1 MLQQAASMCCN
12 RALTT
17 SLEGWHKPPSSDCF
31 STTATCSPRER
42 RTIGALTAKKTT
54 NNKVPNRD
62 KTIELAKKIEEK
74 LTTKRCKFFE
84 FYL

>member
-31 STTATCSPRER
+31 LHHGHMQPTRKAH
-42 RTIGALTAKKTT
+42 
-54 NNKVPNRD
+54 
-62 KTIELAKKIEEK
+62 
-74 LTTKRCKFFE
+74 KRGSHSLKDDE
-84 FYL
+84 Q

>member
-31 STTATCSPRER
+31 FHHGHMQPTRKGAQS
-42 RTIGALTAKKTT
+42 GALTAGKTT

-62 KTIELAKKIEEK
+62 KTIELAKKLK
-74 LTTKRCKFFE
+74 KK
-84 FYL
+84 Y